1 MDDEVYNKLTLVV
14 DYCSVIAQ
22 FVGLSSGQM
31 LFAALLFLLKNSS
44 NLHFE
49 NIVLAVASRWPN
61 IEHIATQI
69 EFMFT
74 NDLINTANM
83 ATFWV
88 E

>member
-1 MDDEVYNKLTLVV
+1 V

-31 LFAALLFLLKNSS
+31 LFGALLFLLKNSS
-44 NLHFE
+44 NLHLE

-74 NDLINTANM
+74 NDLINSSSMGTI
-83 ATFWV
+83 
-88 E
+88 